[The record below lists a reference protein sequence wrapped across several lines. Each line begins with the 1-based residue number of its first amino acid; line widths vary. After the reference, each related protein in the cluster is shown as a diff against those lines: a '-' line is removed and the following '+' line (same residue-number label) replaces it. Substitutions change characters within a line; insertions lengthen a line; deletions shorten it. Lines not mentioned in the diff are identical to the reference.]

1 MKKFDMEMAV
11 GVFIIVGILALAYL
25 SVKFGRLEVI
35 HTGGYTL
42 FADFSDIG
50 GLKPGASVVIAGVPV
65 GSVKSMRLNRDYQAL
80 VALNIDRGVAIQED
94 AIASIKTKGLI
105 GEQYVQ
111 ITPGGSEKNLPPGG
125 TIRETEP
132 ALDIQGLI
140 SKYVFGKV

>member
-25 SVKFGRLEVI
+25 SVKLGRLEVI

-42 FADFSDIG
+42 YADFSDIG
-50 GLKPGASVVIAGVPV
+50 GLKPGASVVIAGVQV
-65 GSVKSMRLNRDYQAL
+65 GSVKSMRLNRDYQAR
-80 VALNIDRGVAIQED
+80 VALNMDKGVAIQDD

-111 ITPGGSEKNLPPGG
+111 ITPGGSEKNLLPGG

-140 SKYVFGKV
+140 SKYVFGKL

>member
-25 SVKFGRLEVI
+25 SVKLGRLEVI

-42 FADFSDIG
+42 YADFSDIG

-80 VALNIDRGVAIQED
+80 VALNIDRGVTIQED

-125 TIRETEP
+125 MIRETEP

>member
-11 GVFIIVGILALAYL
+11 GIFIIVGILALAYL
-25 SVKFGRLEVI
+25 SVKLGRLEVI

-42 FADFSDIG
+42 YADFSDIG
-50 GLKPGASVVIAGVPV
+50 GLKPGAAVVIAGVEV
-65 GSVKSMRLNRDYQAL
+65 GSVKSMRLNQDYQAL
-80 VALNIDRGVAIQED
+80 VAFNIRKGVAIQED

-140 SKYVFGKV
+140 AKYVFGKV

>member
-25 SVKFGRLEVI
+25 SVKLGRLEVI

-42 FADFSDIG
+42 YADFSDIG
-50 GLKPGASVVIAGVPV
+50 GLRPGASVVIAGVPV

-80 VALNIDRGVAIQED
+80 VALNIDRGVTIQED

-125 TIRETEP
+125 MIRETEP